1 VDNGKSE
8 TENGS
13 KMMHSQAGLTILIAE
28 DDLNLG
34 EALAGFLRDQG
45 HRVDLAPNGEE
56 ALELLQKNTY
66 ALVITDLV
74 MPGADGL
81 TVLRA
86 AKKQDKATLVLVM
99 TGYVSIDSAIEVIRE
114 GAYDYLRKPFKL
126 QEITVAVA
134 NAARLLALHQENQQL
149 QQKLSDLTDKLKNLH
164 NPDRQAGG
172 DEQAVVH
179 NGDAPSFGPVGLWLS
194 SRADQCQTDLLRLR
208 RLYRQNQITEREY
221 QTLKQCLRI

>member
-1 VDNGKSE
+1 MIDNP
-8 TENGS
+8 
-13 KMMHSQAGLTILIAE
+13 AGLTILIAE

-45 HRVDLAPNGEE
+45 HRVDLAPDGEE

-66 ALVITDLV
+66 SLVITDLV

-81 TVLRA
+81 AVLRA

-99 TGYVSIDSAIEVIRE
+99 TGYVSIDSAIEAIRE

-126 QEITVAVA
+126 QEITVVVA

-149 QQKLSDLTDKLKNLH
+149 QQKLSDLTDKLKDLH
-164 NPDRQAGG
+164 NPDQPAGG
-172 DEQAVVH
+172 DDQAISAV
-179 NGDAPSFGPVGLWLS
+179 GDVSSGPVDFCLS
-194 SRADQCQTDLLRLR
+194 GRADQGQTDLLKLR
-208 RLYRQNQITEREY
+208 RLYRESQITETEY